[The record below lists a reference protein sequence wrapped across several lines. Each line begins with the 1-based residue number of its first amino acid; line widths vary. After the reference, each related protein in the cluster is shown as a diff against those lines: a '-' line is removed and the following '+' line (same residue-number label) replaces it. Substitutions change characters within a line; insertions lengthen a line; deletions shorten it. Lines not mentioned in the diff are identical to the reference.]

1 MLLSIY
7 NQNGIVVSP
16 IHRMYF
22 IMGLSVVKQA
32 TISLLI
38 INHILVIY
46 IARYLKKNL
55 KVNIPF

>member
-46 IARYLKKNL
+46 IARYLKKL
-55 KVNIPF
+55 KVNITF